1 MLTSPEISN
10 EMFTKCVDERM
21 KAPKERRIDIFAKI
35 PKSKIRTRLEKIKVK
50 GNTLDAIKEDSQAF
64 GLLVGKVQSPNEA
77 LKYPLTTVPLA
88 LAESDQTLCQQSTK
102 ATLHRFFHE
111 KSDSV
116 VKVNEA
122 DGLNLLSDWKPK
134 DVTCTK
140 SLSIIFD
147 SYSST
152 SIKQS
157 ILVKRGHPGWGLT
170 ERTSSILDEIE

>member
-122 DGLNLLSDWKPK
+122 DGLNCFLIENQKMLHAQKVCQLYLIRIAVPQSSNQSWSKE
-134 DVTCTK
+134 VTQVE
-140 SLSIIFD
+140 D
-147 SYSST
+147 
-152 SIKQS
+152 
-157 ILVKRGHPGWGLT
+157 
-170 ERTSSILDEIE
+170 